1 MLLHSNCMIFSTE
14 KHDIDRKLVVKS
26 SSFEIQMYNDIYVM
40 LFIFMLFVIQVI
52 PNHFE
57 TIQAEK

>member
-1 MLLHSNCMIFSTE
+1 MILSTE
-14 KHDIDRKLVVKS
+14 KHDRDRQLVVKS
-26 SSFEIQMYNDIYVM
+26 SSFEVQMYNDIYEM

-57 TIQAEK
+57 AIQDEK